1 MKFNAPEIEVVKFE
15 IEDFITT
22 STETMPTFDDGLGW
36 N

>member
-22 STETMPTFDDGLGW
+22 STELPSYDDAIGW